1 MKIRLFRKIFSL
13 DIVLKM
19 LALFLLLTSGL
30 SEDIVDLFNLLL
42 GQFTSSLVKVDLGD
56 LEDKVGESS
65 TNTLNDS

>member
-1 MKIRLFRKIFSL
+1 
-13 DIVLKM
+13 M

>member
-1 MKIRLFRKIFSL
+1 LFRKIFSL

>member
-1 MKIRLFRKIFSL
+1 MFRKIFSL

>member
-1 MKIRLFRKIFSL
+1 MFRKIFSL

-30 SEDIVDLFNLLL
+30 SEDIVDLFNFLL